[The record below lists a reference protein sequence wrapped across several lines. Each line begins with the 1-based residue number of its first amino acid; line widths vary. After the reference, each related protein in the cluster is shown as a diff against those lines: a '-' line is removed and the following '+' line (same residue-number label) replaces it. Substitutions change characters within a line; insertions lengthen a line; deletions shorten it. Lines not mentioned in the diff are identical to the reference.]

1 MLIGTVDMAKIK
13 KISFGDLFNIKRLI
27 SVLCS
32 DNILSYR
39 RLFFISVPTTF
50 VQNLFYSVHLRKF
63 PETYVISD
71 INNNL
76 KGLVSVKAQRG
87 NPYKWQIKRLFL
99 APNCHEEGKQLI
111 EYIIAKFG
119 ARGVDT
125 FYAAA
130 KDNQTELI
138 DLFIKGCGFRF
149 CSTESLWEV
158 SNINFL
164 LSEINDKN
172 FKSFKNSDAYK
183 AAELFNDNLITHYK
197 YSLSKEKDE
206 FNDKLIQGFDSDTYF
221 KYFIEDNK
229 TRKMKVFIEI
239 KTRDNKN
246 YFVDSIVPPSYMDLY
261 PLILSFAVKKIIK
274 RNKNFKL
281 YIKNRKYLQSGE
293 QLENFFR
300 ENHFK
305 LLQNNAILVR
315 DFFKTAKEDSKSFNS
330 AVVFSGF
337 EV

>member
-1 MLIGTVDMAKIK
+1 MAKIK
-13 KISFGDLFNIKRLI
+13 KISFGDLFNIKKLI

-39 RLFFISVPTTF
+39 RLFLISVPTTF
-50 VQNLFYSVHLRKF
+50 IQNLFYSVHLRRF

-71 INNNL
+71 AQNKL
-76 KGLVSVKAQRG
+76 KGLISVKAQTG

-99 APNCHEEGKQLI
+99 AQNCYEEGKQLI

-125 FYAAA
+125 FYVSVN
-130 KDNQTELI
+130 DNLNELI
-138 DLFIKGCGFRF
+138 ELFIKGCGFRF
-149 CSTESLWEV
+149 CSSESLWDV

-164 LSEINDKN
+164 IPEINEKQ
-172 FKSFKNSDAYK
+172 FKTFKNSDAQK
-183 AAELFNDNLITHYK
+183 CADLFNENLITHYK
-197 YSLSKEKDE
+197 YSLLKEKDE
-206 FNDKLIQGFDSDTYF
+206 FNDRIFQGLNTYTDF
-221 KYFIEDNK
+221 KYILEDEK
-229 TRKMKVFIEI
+229 SKIIKAFIEI
-239 KTRDNKN
+239 KTLDNKN
-246 YFVDSIVPPSYMDLY
+246 YFVDSIIPPQYADLY
-261 PLILSFAVKKIIK
+261 PEVLSFAVKKIIK

-293 QLENFFR
+293 TLENFFK
-300 ENHFK
+300 ENRFE
-305 LLQNNAILVR
+305 LLQNNTILVR
-315 DFFKTAKEDSKSFNS
+315 DFFKSAKEETKSFDN